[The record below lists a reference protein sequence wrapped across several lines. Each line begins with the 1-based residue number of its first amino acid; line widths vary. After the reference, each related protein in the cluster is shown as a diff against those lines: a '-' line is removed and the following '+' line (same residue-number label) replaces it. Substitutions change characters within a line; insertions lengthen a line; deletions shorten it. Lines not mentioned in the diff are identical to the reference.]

1 MEKCNLHQRVALKA
15 LIIIGTSPRLLML
28 GLMLPTMFL
37 SMWISNTATTS
48 MMVPIVRSIVTEL
61 DQEIRK
67 NLRKDEEDE
76 KSEEEQEKNTQKIRV
91 MLFLSVA
98 YAASCGGV
106 ATLTGTGPNL
116 VFKGILATT
125 FGSGTPVNFASW
137 MGFALPT
144 VLLNLLLCWLWLQV
158 YFIGFPWQR
167 SAVNVGSSKVIKR
180 MLREKYAELGPMT
193 FQQIAVLVHFIV
205 LVGLWFFREPRF
217 MKGWGDYFEET
228 EVECG
233 QEKVIQIVDDA
244 TSAMFIV
251 FLLFIFPSE
260 LTFWPFT
267 SWSSSQP
274 APALLDWSFVQSRF
288 PWGVSILFGGGF
300 ALAAAAGE
308 SGLSDYVG
316 HQLSG
321 LRSLPPWAMI
331 VVICIT
337 VALLTEVTSNVA
349 TANILLPVLA
359 AVARDTKVNPLYLMI
374 PATVT
379 CSYAF
384 MLPVA
389 TPPNAIAHE
398 ASGMKTTQMMRVGV
412 VMNIVCVIV
421 NMVAINTY
429 GVPMFDLNQFPE
441 WANKTGNCTM

>member
-1 MEKCNLHQRVALKA
+1 
-15 LIIIGTSPRLLML
+15 ML

-48 MMVPIVRSIVTEL
+48 MMVPIVSSIVTEL
-61 DQEIRK
+61 DQEVRK
-67 NLRKDEEDE
+67 SLREDGETE
-76 KSEEEQEKNTQKIRV
+76 KQGEEQEKNTQKIRV
-91 MLFLSVA
+91 MLFLAVA

-106 ATLTGTGPNL
+106 GTLTGTGPNL
-116 VFKGILATT
+116 VLKGMISTT
-125 FGSGTPVNFASW
+125 FGSGTPINFASW
-137 MGFALPT
+137 MAFALPT
-144 VLLNLLLCWLWLQV
+144 VLINLLLCWLWLQV
-158 YFIGFPWQR
+158 YFIGFPWQK
-167 SAVNVGSSKVIKR
+167 SAVNVGSSKVIKT
-180 MLREKYAELGPMT
+180 MLREKYAELGGMT
-193 FQQIAVLVHFIV
+193 FQQVAVLVHFTV

-217 MKGWGDYFEET
+217 MPGWGDYFVQT

-233 QEKVIQIVDDA
+233 VVKHSQMVDDA
-244 TSAMFIV
+244 SSAMFIV

-260 LTFWPFT
+260 LSFWPFT

-274 APALLDWSFVQSRF
+274 APALLDWTFVQSRF

-316 HQLSG
+316 HQLAG
-321 LRSLPPWAMI
+321 LQSLPQWAMV

-337 VALLTEVTSNVA
+337 VAALTEVTSNVA

-359 AVARDTKVNPLYLMI
+359 AVARDTGVNPLYLMI

-398 ASGMKTTQMMRVGV
+398 ASGMTTTQMMRVGFL
-412 VMNIVCVIV
+412 MNIVCVIV

-429 GVPMFDLNQFPE
+429 GVAMFDLNNFPD
-441 WANKTGNCTM
+441 WANNTGNCTM

>member
-1 MEKCNLHQRVALKA
+1 M
-15 LIIIGTSPRLLML
+15 
-28 GLMLPTMFL
+28 
-37 SMWISNTATTS
+37 
-48 MMVPIVRSIVTEL
+48 TEL

-67 NLRKDEEDE
+67 RLGEENLNEE
-76 KSEEEQEKNTQKIRV
+76 KQEKNKQKTRV
-91 MLFLSVA
+91 MLFLAVA

-106 ATLTGTGPNL
+106 GTLTGTGPNL
-116 VFKGILATT
+116 VLKGMIAST
-125 FGSGTPVNFASW
+125 FGSGTPINFASW
-137 MGFALPT
+137 MAFALPT
-144 VLLNLLLCWLWLQV
+144 VLVNLFLCWLWLQV
-158 YFIGFPWQR
+158 YFIGFPWQK
-167 SAVNVGSSKVIKR
+167 SAVNVGSSKVIKT

-217 MKGWGDYFEET
+217 MPGWGDYFVET
-228 EVECG
+228 VEECG
-233 QEKVIQIVDDA
+233 LVKHNQIVDDA

-267 SWSSSQP
+267 SWSSSKP

-288 PWGVSILFGGGF
+288 PWGVALLFGGGF
-300 ALAAAAGE
+300 ALAAAARE

-321 LRSLPPWAMI
+321 LQSLPQWAMV

-337 VALLTEVTSNVA
+337 VAALTEVTSNVA

-384 MLPVA
+384 MLPEA

-398 ASGMKTTQMMRVGV
+398 ASGMTTTQMMRVGFL
-412 VMNIVCVIV
+412 MNIVCVIV

-429 GVPMFDLNQFPE
+429 GVAMFDLNNFPD
-441 WANKTGNCTM
+441 WANSLGNCTN